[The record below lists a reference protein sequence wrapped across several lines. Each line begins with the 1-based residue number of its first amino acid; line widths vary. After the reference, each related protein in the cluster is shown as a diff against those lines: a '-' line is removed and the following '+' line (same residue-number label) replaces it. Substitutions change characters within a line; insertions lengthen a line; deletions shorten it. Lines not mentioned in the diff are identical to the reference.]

1 MRGQWFLVSAVV
13 ASAALLFISTLATE
27 FFVVDLSLFPKID
40 EPYVFENV
48 VRNLNETVVNY
59 VLLSPKERALRIKEY
74 IEFVSEKLGARGYYL
89 EIVNETSLESIPIRF
104 KITLLSE
111 RANITKTVIFP

>member
-1 MRGQWFLVSAVV
+1 MRGQWFLVGAVV

-27 FFVVDLSLFPKID
+27 FFVVDLSLFPRMD

-48 VRNLNETVVNY
+48 VRALNKTVVNY
-59 VLLSPKERALRIKEY
+59 VLLSAKERALRIREY
-74 IEFVSEKLGARGYYL
+74 IEFVSEKLAGRGYYL
-89 EIVNETSLESIPIRF
+89 EIVNETSLESIPVRF

-111 RANITKTVIFP
+111 HANITRTVVLP